1 MGNSRTQIVHSISIH
16 APTRGATNWG
26 NNAVQTVQFQS
37 TLLQEE
43 RLSVLVIFNRCNI
56 FQSTLLQEER
66 RCSLDPGEGNMCISI
81 HAPTRG
87 ATFMICSRSRDYLF
101 QSTLLQEERQ
111 FLLRLEVPYQ
121 YFNPRSYKRSD
132 VDLRSSVYN
141 QFIFQSTLLQE
152 ERHEKIAEFL
162 ADVLFQS
169 TLLQEERRPRTYSV

>member
-1 MGNSRTQIVHSISIH
+1 
-16 APTRGATNWG
+16 
-26 NNAVQTVQFQS
+26 
-37 TLLQEE
+37 
-43 RLSVLVIFNRCNI
+43 
-56 FQSTLLQEER
+56 
-66 RCSLDPGEGNMCISI
+66 
-81 HAPTRG
+81 
-87 ATFMICSRSRDYLF
+87 MICSRSRDYLF